1 MIMCKQLVK
10 LKKKIVKLTN
20 GCLKD

>member
-10 LKKKIVKLTN
+10 LKKKIVKLKN